1 MNQSCSSM
9 TNLSFRFILIFFT
22 SLLGAALCLSQSL
35 CHAQDPYVVYSNH
48 LQQQRA
54 EQQNLINNINYF
66 GQLRQQTSASR
77 EQARQ
82 NIAKSRTAGD
92 KQMHTYWVSQ
102 YNYHDNQYNALSD
115 RISRFQGMLDNSYNN
130 SNATQA
136 YLNKLD
142 QHRRGI
148 YTGGT
153 IVPPNLSQQGGGHS
167 TGKPGSGSGGT
178 TTGGG
183 RGTSNPPGGSG
194 GIDLLGNTA
203 R

>member
-1 MNQSCSSM
+1 MNKANFIIVSCC
-9 TNLSFRFILIFFT
+9 LLIT
-22 SLLGAALCLSQSL
+22 SLCLSQSL
-35 CHAQDPYVVYSNH
+35 CHAQDPNAIYSKQ
-48 LQQQRA
+48 LQLQRA

-66 GQLRQQTSASR
+66 GQLRQQASASR

-82 NIAKSRTAGD
+82 NIAKSRAAGD
-92 KQMHTYWVSQ
+92 KQMHTYWVNQ

-136 YLNKLD
+136 YLNQLD

-153 IVPPNLSQQGGGHS
+153 IVPPNLSQPGGGYS

-183 RGTSNPPGGSG
+183 RGTSNPSGGSG